1 VHDRTLARL
10 EGLQCASKFPLVQ
23 PNDRRNSI
31 VTAVKAMACGASRGE
46 LRASIVV
53 CRQAFMG
60 DEKDRGCAN
69 ANLERN
75 ERARTRRVSVAT
87 TFCTHAACLSASKG
101 EITGGAGI
109 N

>member
-1 VHDRTLARL
+1 
-10 EGLQCASKFPLVQ
+10 
-23 PNDRRNSI
+23 
-31 VTAVKAMACGASRGE
+31 
-46 LRASIVV
+46 
-53 CRQAFMG
+53 MG

-75 ERARTRRVSVAT
+75 ERARTRRISVAT

-101 EITGGAGI
+101 EITDGAGI